1 MTLSHVFCQTLT
13 DEDFTVTHNFP
24 MIALGRQFKGKM
36 NRRAA
41 CSQMDTFDFRACSK
55 LKIRSCEKISFQSS
69 RIYFEQIKR
78 MARFQAKTN
87 ISTNCYECTTTNW
100 WTHWIWR
107 HTSSGRVYY
116 LLSQNLKFLWNK
128 YSILKAYCWN
138 KLTKAQSSSE
148 LKSMAAN
155 KSLCPKMF
163 EQWTIDR
170 NTVGVKDS
178 F

>member
-24 MIALGRQFKGKM
+24 MVALGRQFKGKM

-55 LKIRSCEKISFQSS
+55 MKIRSCEIISFKSL

-87 ISTNCYECTTTNW
+87 ISTNCYECTTTN
-100 WTHWIWR
+100 
-107 HTSSGRVYY
+107 
-116 LLSQNLKFLWNK
+116 
-128 YSILKAYCWN
+128 
-138 KLTKAQSSSE
+138 
-148 LKSMAAN
+148 
-155 KSLCPKMF
+155 
-163 EQWTIDR
+163 
-170 NTVGVKDS
+170 
-178 F
+178 